1 MSKFLLLFLTPF
13 ILMGCSQLAENTVSS
28 MYLDGKI
35 NVDNEEY
42 NLIQGFYTYK
52 DEEVESKKLDPFS
65 PIEAADQF
73 DTLTVE
79 KNSEIEIEL
88 ENKTTY
94 ITVYQWNED
103 GLVKEVQLVGNV
115 LTVPS
120 EEGYY
125 VYEVVGKWKNGETT
139 LVFDI
144 DVT

>member
-1 MSKFLLLFLTPF
+1 MSRFLLLFLTPF
-13 ILMGCSQLAENTVSS
+13 MLVGCSQLAGNTASS
-28 MYLDGKI
+28 MYLEGKI
-35 NVDNEEY
+35 IVDNEEY

-52 DEEVESKKLDPFS
+52 DEEVESKKLDPFY
-65 PIEAADQF
+65 PVEVADQF

-79 KNSEIEIEL
+79 KNSEIEIVL
-88 ENKTTY
+88 ENKTTS

-103 GLVKEVQLVGNV
+103 GLVEVVQLDENV

-144 DVT
+144 DVN